1 MVIVTVLQDYPSGLA
16 EDARVVP
23 LDVRCWAV
31 LSGGSPAEQRRV
43 ARELR
48 VLARRHPVQH
58 LAA

>member
-16 EDARVVP
+16 EDMRVVP
-23 LDVRCWAV
+23 LDVSRWAV

-48 VLARRHPVQH
+48 VLSRRRPTVS